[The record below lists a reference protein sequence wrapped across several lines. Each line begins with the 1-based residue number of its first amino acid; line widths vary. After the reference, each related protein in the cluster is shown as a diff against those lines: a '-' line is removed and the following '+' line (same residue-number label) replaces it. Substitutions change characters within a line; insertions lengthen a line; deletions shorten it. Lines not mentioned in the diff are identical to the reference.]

1 VGRRSEY
8 SVSLYNFAVAGEKFV
23 TQAVP
28 TQSGFLPRM
37 GRFLRKPWPEKIRAA
52 GLFARSV
59 FPNLP
64 IPVRT
69 HSGLWCLAWQNDLGN
84 HFLAG
89 DFEEPEYAFV
99 QRFLKPGMTVLDI
112 GANEGYYTVLA
123 SKCVGPRGRVIGFE
137 PSPRERRHLQMNLR
151 LNGCNNVRIEKLAL
165 GSAEGQV
172 NLHVV
177 EGSETGC
184 NSLRPPDI
192 KGKTRAVQVD
202 VTTVDLF
209 LHRNAIP
216 PIDFIKMDIE
226 GAELSALQG
235 AAKLLGTVPRPLL
248 LIEIF
253 EIRTRPWGYSARD
266 LSKLIC
272 EAGYLL
278 HTVVGNGDLVPV
290 DAAAD
295 FFDANFIAVPE
306 ERVSEIS
313 NFLAAQETK
322 YVRC

>member
-1 VGRRSEY
+1 M
-8 SVSLYNFAVAGEKFV
+8 
-23 TQAVP
+23 TQAASA
-28 TQSGFLPRM
+28 QSGFLNRM
-37 GRFLRKPWPEKIRAA
+37 SRFLARPWPEKIRAL
-52 GLFARSV
+52 GLVARRA

-64 IPVRT
+64 IPART

-123 SKCVGPRGRVIGFE
+123 SKCVGPNGRVIGFE
-137 PSPRERRHLQMNLR
+137 PSPRERQRLQMNLWMNR
-151 LNGCNNVRIEKLAL
+151 CENVRVEKLAL
-165 GSAEGQV
+165 GSEEGQFT
-172 NLHVV
+172 LHVV

-184 NSLRPPDI
+184 NSLRPPDV

-209 LHRNAIP
+209 LQRNAIP
-216 PIDFIKMDIE
+216 RIDFIKVDIE

-235 AAKLLGTVPRPLL
+235 AAGLLGSVPRPLV

-266 LSKLIC
+266 LANSIC
-272 EAGYLL
+272 DSGYLL
-278 HTVVGNGDLVPV
+278 YTVVGNGELTPV
-290 DAAAD
+290 DSALD
-295 FFDANFIAVPE
+295 IFDANFIAVPK
-306 ERVSEIS
+306 ERISEIS
-313 NFLAAQETK
+313 SFVPVQEAK